1 MKRFV
6 LTAILILIV
15 VCAVSIH
22 HVEAFKEES
31 VLREV
36 QIEDRVKPPNVYTT
50 PDLGYS
56 LETVMAHIL
65 QKCK

>member
-6 LTAILILIV
+6 LIAILVLVIIL
-15 VCAVSIH
+15 SMNR
-22 HVEAFKEES
+22 VESFKED
-31 VLREV
+31 VLRNE

>member
-1 MKRFV
+1 MKQFILVAILV
-6 LTAILILIV
+6 LTIV
-15 VCAVSIH
+15 LSMNRL
-22 HVEAFKEES
+22 EPFKEEN
-31 VLREV
+31 VLRKV

-65 QKCK
+65 KKCP